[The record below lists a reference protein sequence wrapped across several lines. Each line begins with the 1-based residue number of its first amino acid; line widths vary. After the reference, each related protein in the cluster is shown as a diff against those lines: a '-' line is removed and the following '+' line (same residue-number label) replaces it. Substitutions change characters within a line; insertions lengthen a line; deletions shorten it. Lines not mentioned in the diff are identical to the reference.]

1 RNRQRGVVPA
11 RDRVIVAV
19 YDDAARGSRV
29 DPAKIDRD
37 DVVGAGDVDGGLWPA
52 DRDGVVVAGQ
62 IDDRAAFSGLGVAR
76 ARNRPGRGLRDF
88 ERHVAQGNRQVF
100 VVLAIGLAAIRIEID
115 LLDQDAVV
123 LVDVLDRRAGC
134 RPVHQIGLPAG
145 LVGNLGEAELFG
157 AQQGQLPAG
166 GEGAVGILL
175 QHLVDGGS
183 VGKIGLV
190 ILGDLQVGG

>member
-62 IDDRAAFSGLGVAR
+62 IDDRAAFSGHGVAA
-76 ARNRPGRGLRDF
+76 ARDRPGRGLRDL
-88 ERHVAQGNRQVF
+88 EGCVVQGD
-100 VVLAIGLAAIRIEID
+100 GE
-115 LLDQDAVV
+115 LLVV
-123 LVDVLDRRAGC
+123 LVV
-134 RPVHQIGLPAG
+134 GL
-145 LVGNLGEAELFG
+145 
-157 AQQGQLPAG
+157 
-166 GEGAVGILL
+166 
-175 QHLVDGGS
+175 
-183 VGKIGLV
+183 
-190 ILGDLQVGG
+190 